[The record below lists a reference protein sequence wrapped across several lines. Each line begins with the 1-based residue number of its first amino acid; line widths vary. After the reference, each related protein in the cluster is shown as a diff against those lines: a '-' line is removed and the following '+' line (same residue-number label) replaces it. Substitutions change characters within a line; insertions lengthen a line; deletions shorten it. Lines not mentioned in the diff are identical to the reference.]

1 MRRPSRSIAMACG
14 ALVLFTLTMTGCGEG
29 EAPPG
34 RLDLDLAG
42 GTPHGMVREA
52 WLEFSGL
59 TVERAD
65 GTRVQHGFDEPRR
78 IDLAKIGRGH
88 AATLLEDMELPAGR
102 YEWIQ
107 LHLNTRGKKDTYLVL
122 ADDSVRELVVPSKE
136 RNHLRIGTPFVVPP
150 GGDVKRTIDFHL
162 HEPLREKG
170 PTSDTYA
177 IRPILRSVATETA
190 SHIKATAEEDLIA
203 RHCSEPHRSG
213 VALYVFSGEGVEP
226 DDIGGPGPN
235 PVSVSTGREN
245 DNDPFEFHAAFLEP
259 GPYTIAL
266 TCNADGDQAK
276 TDDAFAFFATTVI
289 RIEPGATARHHFGEP
304 ELP

>member
-1 MRRPSRSIAMACG
+1 MRRLSRSIAVVCG
-14 ALVLFTLTMTGCGEG
+14 ALALFALTVTSCGDTEV
-29 EAPPG
+29 PPG
-34 RLDLDLAG
+34 RIDLDLAG

-65 GTRVQHGFDEPRR
+65 GTRIQHGFDEPQR
-78 IDLAKIGRGH
+78 IDLAKLGRGH
-88 AATLLEDMELPAGR
+88 AATLIEDLELLAGR

-122 ADDSVRELVVPSKE
+122 ADDSVRELVVPSEE
-136 RNHLRIGTPFVVPP
+136 RNHLRIDTPFVVPP
-150 GGDVKRTIDFHL
+150 GGKVKRTIDFHL
-162 HEPLREKG
+162 HEPLSEKG

-177 IRPILRSVATETA
+177 IRPILRSVATEMA
-190 SHIKATAEEDLIA
+190 SHIEATAGKDLIA

-213 VALYVFSGEGVEP
+213 LALYVYSGEGIEP
-226 DDIGGPGPN
+226 DDIGGPGPD
-235 PVSVSTGREN
+235 PISVSAGHAI
-245 DNDPFEFHAAFLEP
+245 DDDQFGFHAAFLHP

-266 TCNADGDQAK
+266 TCNADGDQAE

-289 RIEPGATARHHFGEP
+289 QTGPGDTVEHHFGDP
-304 ELP
+304 GRP